1 MRGLQDLYKKFNHE
15 LFSNRLPRYTVRLS
29 SQALPGIFCHGVC
42 LPASHTIRLRRDLP
56 GNMLRQVLLHEMCH
70 VACLDDPSGLM
81 HGPLFQ
87 QELARLAALGEEWA
101 GTEAATYRDGVLAD
115 DPGETLRLE
124 IEAMTD
130 VSWRRR
136 KMLVKVLCEPLREKG
151 MKK

>member
-1 MRGLQDLYKKFNHE
+1 MRGLQALYETLNHE
-15 LFSNRLPRYTVRLS
+15 LFEHRLPHYQVRLS
-29 SQALPGIFCHGVC
+29 SQALPGIFCNGVC
-42 LPASHTIRLRRDLP
+42 LPASRTIQLRRDLP

-81 HGPLFQ
+81 HGPRFQ
-87 QELARLAALGEEWA
+87 QELARLAALGEAWA

-124 IEAMTD
+124 IAAMTD
-130 VSWRRR
+130 TPWRLR
-136 KMLVKVLCEPLREKG
+136 KMFVRVLDEPLREKG